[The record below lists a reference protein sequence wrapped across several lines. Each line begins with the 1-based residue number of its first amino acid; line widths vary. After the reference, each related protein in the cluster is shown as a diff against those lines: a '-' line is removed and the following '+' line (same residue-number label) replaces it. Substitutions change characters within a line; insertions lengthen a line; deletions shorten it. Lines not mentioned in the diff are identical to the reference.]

1 MIDYIALA
9 IGHGL
14 LAFALIHLF
23 LREEVDVDPLIDGI
37 KAQMRHNRMQSS
49 STGRSAR
56 RRAATD
62 SQQAATDD
70 PENGAD
76 R

>member
-23 LREEVDVDPLIDGI
+23 LRDGVDVDPLIDGI
-37 KAQMRHNRMQSS
+37 KEQMRQNRMQSS

-62 SQQAATDD
+62 SQQAVT
-70 PENGAD
+70 EKSEIGAD